1 MVLVVD
7 KIFPNMEGTEIRAEP
22 HMISTVTQKQGEHI
36 HQPFSPL
43 NDCKAIDDL
52 SFQLPKDTQGFYTL
66 LLSHHASQNGFEGH
80 QCGTCKGTRLH
91 RFRQRFANSYVIL
104 LHPRDLKSAKIV
116 TAYHAVDSAVQR
128 LTKAGFQ
135 EIKERDSWSS
145 TLQPGGKYYLTRN
158 GSSIVA
164 FGIGKKWKAGNPIAM
179 VGAHTD
185 SCCLR
190 LKPVSKK
197 SGHGFMQVGVETY
210 GGGKWHTWFD
220 RDLSIAG
227 RAMIR
232 DGKGNYIQK
241 LVKVDR
247 PILRIPTLAI
257 HLDRETNFNPNKE
270 TELFPI
276 AGLVEA
282 ELNRARKK
290 GEEKAE
296 DEKTSALEKEEE
308 DFQPLQT
315 MSERHHPYIVKL
327 IAEHAGTEVEDLV
340 DFEIVLYDT
349 QKACLGGLNNE
360 LIFSARLDN
369 LGMTYC
375 AVEGIIESLSSSS
388 ALENESSIRLITC
401 FDHEEIGSTSA
412 QGAASNLL
420 PAVLRRLSVLPA
432 HHDTASDNSYVKVPR
447 EAELDISTAY
457 EQTLSTSFL
466 VSADMAHSVN
476 PNYASKYESD
486 HRPQM
491 NKGTVIK
498 VNANQC
504 YATNSPGIVLLQE
517 VARRAKPSQDSTT
530 SAGVPLQLFVVRND
544 SSCGSTIGPM
554 LSAALGTR
562 TIDVGN
568 AQLSM
573 HSIRETGGTY
583 DVEHGVRLFE
593 SFFEHYT
600 DLEAKILVD

>member
-1 MVLVVD
+1 
-7 KIFPNMEGTEIRAEP
+7 
-22 HMISTVTQKQGEHI
+22 MISTVTQKQGEHKS
-36 HQPFSPL
+36 QPFSSL
-43 NDCKAIDDL
+43 NDCKAICDH
-52 SFQLPKDTQGFYTL
+52 SFQQPKDNQGFYTL
-66 LLSHHASQNGFEGH
+66 LLSHHASQNGFEGP

-104 LHPRDLKSAKIV
+104 LHPRDLKSAAKIV

-210 GGGKWHTWFD
+210 GGGIWHTWFD

-227 RAMIR
+227 RAMIK
-232 DGKGNYIQK
+232 DGKGNYVQK

-257 HLDRETNFNPNKE
+257 HLDRETNFKPNKE

-282 ELNRARKK
+282 ELNRTGKK
-290 GEEKAE
+290 GEKKAE

-432 HHDTASDNSYVKVPR
+432 YHDAASDNSYVKVPR

-486 HRPQM
+486 HRPEM

-498 VNANQC
+498 INANQR

-600 DLEAKILVD
+600 DLEAKIFVD